1 MVNQCT
7 KHRAAR
13 PSRRRSGL
21 RASLSA
27 CGAFALSIA
36 LACTATAF
44 AQTRATAV
52 SAAVMPAAPSVGSDV
67 PRPANT
73 GPSSVGVRIGV
84 LLPMDDPLLG
94 RAAQAVRQGIQQ
106 ALRVADG
113 AVEWVDCAYGGRLG
127 VAAAY
132 DKCAESDVRWIIGP
146 LGRSDVAT
154 LLAAS
159 PERPRPT
166 LLLSPLGAPPPKPFL
181 TLSPD
186 LESEAETIAQRA
198 IADGCRGTLLLEASG
213 PIATRVAVA
222 VAAWWREASA
232 QPLRSVAVPPRA
244 QWQRSASEWRAEG
257 VDCVI
262 FAGGARTLS
271 ELRPFLR
278 GMAVYVTTASYE
290 VELERV
296 VDWTGVRIADAPFV
310 VDSESREWERY
321 TPADVASPTLLRLH
335 ALGVDAA
342 RLALAA
348 GGADAPERLEGAIGR
363 LELRDRQYRRTPAV
377 GEFRE
382 RRLVRLGP

>member
-1 MVNQCT
+1 MT
-7 KHRAAR
+7 
-13 PSRRRSGL
+13 RSGRVAGR
-21 RASLSA
+21 RAGLSA
-27 CGAFALSIA
+27 WGAFALSVA
-36 LACTATAF
+36 LVCIPSAF
-44 AQTRATAV
+44 ALTSTSAV
-52 SAAVMPAAPSVGSDV
+52 SEAALPE
-67 PRPANT
+67 
-73 GPSSVGVRIGV
+73 PSSRRSDGLPSAAAGASSAGMRIGV
-84 LLPMDDPLLG
+84 LLPIEDALLG

-106 ALRVADG
+106 ALRVAEG
-113 AVEWVDCAYGGRLG
+113 AVEWVDCTYGGRLS
-127 VAAAY
+127 VSAAY
-132 DKCAESDVRWIIGP
+132 DGCSDHGVDWIIGP
-146 LGRSDVAT
+146 LGRADVAT
-154 LLAAS
+154 LMAA
-159 PERPRPT
+159 PPARARPT
-166 LLLSPLGAPPPKPFL
+166 LLLAPLGAPPPKPFL
-181 TLSPD
+181 TVSPD

-198 IADGCRGTLLLEASG
+198 ITDGCRGTLLLEGSG

-222 VAAWWREASA
+222 VAAWWRDASA

-244 QWQRSASEWRAEG
+244 QWQRSAAEWRADG

-262 FAGGARTLS
+262 FAGSARTLS

-278 GMAVYVTTASYE
+278 GIAIYITTASYE

-296 VDWTGVRIADAPFV
+296 VDWTGVRIADAPLV
-310 VDSESREWERY
+310 VDSDSAQWERY

-348 GGADAPERLEGAIGR
+348 RGADAPDRLEGAIGR